1 MNVLIMSAAVADYKP
16 SETSQKKIKK
26 EDKLS
31 SLGLTQTEDILSSI
45 KKDGKKI
52 IGFALET
59 NNAEKNA
66 LKKLKEKNLDMI
78 VLNSL
83 SDKKSGFEYDSNK
96 ITIISKSGKKKSFP
110 LQSKFQA
117 ANNILTEIK
126 KIM

>member
-1 MNVLIMSAAVADYKP
+1 MSAAVADYKP
-16 SETSQKKIKK
+16 SEVSQKKIKK
-26 EDKLS
+26 EDKVA
-31 SLGLTQTEDILSSI
+31 SLDLTQTEDILSSI
-45 KKDGKKI
+45 KKGGKKI
-52 IGFALET
+52 VGFALET

-78 VLNSL
+78 ILNSL

-96 ITIISKSGKKKSFP
+96 ITIIGKSGRKKSFP